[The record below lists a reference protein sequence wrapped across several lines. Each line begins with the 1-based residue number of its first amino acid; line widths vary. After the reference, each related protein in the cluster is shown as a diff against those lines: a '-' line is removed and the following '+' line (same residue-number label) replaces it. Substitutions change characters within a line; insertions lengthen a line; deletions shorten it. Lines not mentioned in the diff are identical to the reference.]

1 MLKYFEKE
9 LPMNGICF
17 TFRQSNAINEKYGFM
32 KSTVKITKKGQITIP
47 QRIRDILATDVIEFK
62 ITSNGVYVNPVKS
75 VAGNLKH
82 YAKHYEEL
90 DSIRDKV
97 REDVVKNY

>member
-9 LPMNGICF
+9 LPMNEICF
-17 TFRQSNAINEKYGFM
+17 TFKQSNAINY
-32 KSTVKITKKGQITIP
+32 KKGQVTIP

-62 ITSNGVYVNPVKS
+62 ITSNGVYVHPVKS

>member
-9 LPMNGICF
+9 LPMNEICF
-17 TFRQSNAINEKYGFM
+17 TFSKSNAINY
-32 KSTVKITKKGQITIP
+32 KKGQVTIP
-47 QRIRDILATDVIEFK
+47 QRIRDILATDVNEFN
-62 ITSNGVYVNPVKS
+62 ITSNGVYVHPVKS

-97 REDVVKNY
+97 WEYVVKKY